1 MRVAIVSVPAERK
14 PPRDYVSALAKGVE
28 SMGHQVEVIDAYT
41 DDGRRLPAFDYIIV
55 AAEQTGIFGGK
66 MPDALTRVLRGPSTL
81 SGKKSA
87 AFLKKTGPFTGKAL
101 ANLMRAME
109 KEGMFVNGSEIL
121 LSGPQAQ
128 ELGKRI
134 FA

>member
-14 PPRDYVSALAKGVE
+14 PPGDYITALLKGVE
-28 SMGHQVEVIDAYT
+28 SMGHRVEIIDAYT

-55 AAEQTGIFGGK
+55 TAEQMGIFKGR
-66 MPDALTRVLRGPSTL
+66 MPDVLPRLLRGSLSL

-101 ANLMRAME
+101 ANLMRTME
-109 KEGMFVNGSEIL
+109 QEGMFVNWSEVIL
-121 LSGPQAQ
+121 SAPHAQ

-134 FA
+134 LS

>member
-14 PPRDYVSALAKGVE
+14 PPHDYTVALSKGVA

-55 AAEQTGIFGGK
+55 AAEQTGIFGGR
-66 MPDALTRVLRGPSTL
+66 MPDALSRLLRGPASL
-81 SGKKSA
+81 LGKKSA
-87 AFLKKTGPFTGKAL
+87 AFLKKTGPFTGKAV
-101 ANLMRAME
+101 ANLMRTME
-109 KEGMFVNGSEIL
+109 QEGMFVNWSEII
-121 LSGPQAQ
+121 LSAPHAQ